1 MSDASIRHKKKTLT
15 DEERHECRRL
25 KAIYQA
31 KKKEL
36 KLTHESIGE
45 QMGDVGQSAISHYLN
60 GVNALNLQA
69 AIIFSR
75 ALKVPI
81 SDFSTRLAALAAPVD
96 YSSNNKT
103 HSNVQEGPSSIRR
116 LFLISSIQAGQ
127 MCESPDLYHPGDGE
141 QQIETT
147 AQVGPRAYALRVEG
161 DSMTNPHGSPSIP
174 DGSIV
179 IVDPDIE
186 AIPGRIV
193 VAKIK
198 GEDDA
203 TLKKLVKDG
212 PRYYLKPLNPAYPMI
227 EVDDR
232 FIICGVAKK
241 VELDLL

>member
-1 MSDASIRHKKKTLT
+1 MKTIGQ
-15 DEERHECRRL
+15 RL
-25 KAIYQA
+25 KHARKLARITQKQLAEASGVSQQMISKLESGKSQETTGVPGLARVLNCDLYWLYDGSGTPPNDPTNPDSPADQASPNVIDIAIPTRQ
-31 KKKEL
+31 L
-36 KLTHESIGE
+36 F
-45 QMGDVGQSAISHYLN
+45 VIS
-60 GVNALNLQA
+60 
-69 AIIFSR
+69 
-75 ALKVPI
+75 
-81 SDFSTRLAALAAPVD
+81 T
-96 YSSNNKT
+96 
-103 HSNVQEGPSSIRR
+103 
-116 LFLISSIQAGQ
+116 IQAGR
-127 MCESPDLYHPGDGE
+127 MCECPDIYHPGDGE
-141 QQIETT
+141 EQIVTS

-161 DSMTNPHGSPSIP
+161 DSMTNPHGAPSIP

-179 IVDPDIE
+179 IIDPDIE

-198 GEDDA
+198 GEDEA